1 MSRGDKFASQPIS
14 DALIDELADLLYEA
28 AIRSSNP
35 REDIRRIVGDFLE
48 GYIDA
53 DKILCSV
60 CKETKTDYIRQQWQ
74 GRDLLV
80 STISS
85 NSRRAP
91 STSSKYAL
99 EIINVHTGDAS
110 SSEPPL
116 RAVEH
121 VRVISPVP
129 SRLRAACGFVH
140 PRYRSAG

>member
-1 MSRGDKFASQPIS
+1 MKRLMLSSCARSWKIPGLCQP
-14 DALIDELADLLYEA
+14 DPFNRYKYQRCFDNLPLIDLGK
-28 AIRSSNP
+28 RTCW
-35 REDIRRIVGDFLE
+35 
-48 GYIDA
+48 
-53 DKILCSV
+53 K
-60 CKETKTDYIRQQWQ
+60 K
-74 GRDLLV
+74 
-80 STISS
+80 
-85 NSRRAP
+85 
-91 STSSKYAL
+91 